1 MAVYPDELIKE
12 LDYVILGSEDRSS
25 KIKVAGSEL
34 AKAPNVEFISGSSDA
49 N

>member
-1 MAVYPDELIKE
+1 MAIYPDELIKE
-12 LDYVILGSEDRSS
+12 LGYVILGSVDRSS

-34 AKAPNVEFISGSSDA
+34 TKAPNVEFISGLSDA